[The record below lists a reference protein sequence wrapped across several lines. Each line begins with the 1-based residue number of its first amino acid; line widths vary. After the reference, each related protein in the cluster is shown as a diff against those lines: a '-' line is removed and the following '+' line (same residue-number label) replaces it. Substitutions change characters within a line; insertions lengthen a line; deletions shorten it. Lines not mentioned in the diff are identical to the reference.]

1 MGEDDEERRQDP
13 EGEQGRRGTRD
24 RQLTANAIAP
34 STEASPTNPKSTTA
48 ASQVS
53 SIGRSSQALIPATAP
68 RSVASP
74 LPPRK
79 PYQTG

>member
-1 MGEDDEERRQDP
+1 MMRSAARIPKVSKG
-13 EGEQGRRGTRD
+13 GAASVSTSV
-24 RQLTANAIAP
+24 TASAIVP
-34 STEASPTNPKSTTA
+34 STEASPTNPKRITA

-53 SIGRSSQALIPATAP
+53 NIGSSSQALIPATAP